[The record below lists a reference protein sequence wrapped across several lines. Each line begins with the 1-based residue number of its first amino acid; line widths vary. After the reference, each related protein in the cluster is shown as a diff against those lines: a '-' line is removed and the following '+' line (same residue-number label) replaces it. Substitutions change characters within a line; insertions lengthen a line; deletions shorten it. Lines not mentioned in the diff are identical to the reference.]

1 MPSLKTL
8 SEQLAADWEELA
20 RALLSRRLM
29 SALTSEAG
37 PKLSPPALHAIF
49 VLSQSRRRVGSLAKT
64 LGLDES
70 TVTRLVDRLEANGL
84 AERRQAEDDRRA
96 VAVELTPAG
105 EELVARM
112 HEHRRAFMAEVLKLL
127 DPNERE
133 EFVRL
138 TAKAADALRA
148 REQEAAR
155 A

>member
-1 MPSLKTL
+1 MPSIKNL

-29 SALTSEAG
+29 SALTAEAG
-37 PKLSPPALHAIF
+37 PKLSPPALHAMV
-49 VLSQSRRRVGSLAKT
+49 VLSRSSRRVGALAKT

-96 VAVELTPAG
+96 VAVELTAAG
-105 EELVARM
+105 EELVTRM
-112 HEHRRAFMAEVLKLL
+112 HEQRRAFMAEVLKLL
-127 DPNERE
+127 DADERE

-138 TAKAADALRA
+138 TAKAADAVRA
-148 REQEAAR
+148 REQESAQA
-155 A
+155 